1 MAKASS
7 AQGVWSGKA
16 GSKVYAPN
24 KGDRKNP
31 QIIREYQGNV
41 YNPKT
46 KGQTDQRGKLALTA
60 QLNSMVTPAL
70 LVPFGGRGRYNR
82 SKFTSNNMLMAEIY
96 NDEVALSFENMKWSA
111 SRNIPFQADA
121 SLSASVANGLSGVI
135 DLSGAKKGDGVRV
148 IALVAFKTAGSGMG
162 FDSVSYG
169 DFVKTTDSDRLTVQI
184 PLSISQVAQ
193 QSQVA
198 VACWMVPFT
207 LDEGAQSVRYGNL
220 AAAIESAGDNVQGI
234 AAEITRMASEGT
246 AVTWGGTILVSD
258 DMQVSQNP
266 TPVPPEPVGAPVSV
280 SWVLG
285 DTAAQVLSDPSAL
298 TVAFNDEKADAM
310 TPTDVPSGAVTIDV
324 DNPDSTIANLN
335 VKNAATGVT
344 LGSLSGVG
352 DSIEVNITEDMV
364 IVIDFTLE

>member
-82 SKFTSNNMLMAEIY
+82 SKFTSNNMLMAEIF

-121 SLSASVANGLSGVI
+121 SLSASVSNGLSGVI

-148 IALVAFKTAGSGMG
+148 IALVAFKTANSAMG

-169 DFVKTTDSDRLTVQI
+169 DFVKTTDSDRLTVQV
-184 PLSISQVAQ
+184 PLSISQVAL

-220 AAAIESAGDNVQGI
+220 AAAIEGDGDHVQGV
-234 AAEITRMASEGT
+234 AAEIIRMASQGT
-246 AVTWGGTILVSD
+246 AVTWGGTIMVDD
-258 DMQVSQNP
+258 DMAVQQNP
-266 TPVPPEPVGAPVSV
+266 SPVPPEPGNPTTLTLKCIPAGAGTFTVDGMEVAENTPV
-280 SWVLG
+280 
-285 DTAAQVLSDPSAL
+285 
-298 TVAFNDEKADAM
+298 
-310 TPTDVPSGAVTIDV
+310 DVEPYKAVTVEVTAKEGFVFDRWS
-324 DNPDSTIANLN
+324 DN
-335 VKNAATGVT
+335 VREATREVT
-344 LGSLSGVG
+344 LLASSEMTA
-352 DSIEVNITEDMV
+352 SFSED
-364 IVIDFTLE
+364 

>member
-1 MAKASS
+1 MAKSSS

-60 QLNSMVTPAL
+60 QLNSMVPPAL

-96 NDEVALSFENMKWSA
+96 NDEVALSFENMRWSA

-121 SLSASVANGLSGVI
+121 SLSASVSNGLSGVI

-198 VACWMVPFT
+198 IACWMVPFT
-207 LDEGAQSVRYGNL
+207 LNDSAQSVRYGNL

-246 AVTWGGTILVSD
+246 AVTWGGTILVDD
-258 DMQVSQNP
+258 DMAISQSP
-266 TPVPPEPVGAPVSV
+266 TPVPPEPAGQTGLLVIAYNLDDIDSV
-280 SWVLG
+280 FVNNSQYTEPTEVTTG
-285 DTAAQVLSDPSAL
+285 DTKS
-298 TVAFNDEKADAM
+298 
-310 TPTDVPSGAVTIDV
+310 I
-324 DNPDSTIANLN
+324 
-335 VKNAATGVT
+335 
-344 LGSLSGVG
+344 
-352 DSIEVNITEDMV
+352 SIETRGGKEVSGIVDANTGEIISTET
-364 IVIDFTLE
+364 DFTVEITHVPMVLNIETKDE

>member
-121 SLSASVANGLSGVI
+121 SLSASVSNGLSGVI
-135 DLSGAKKGDGVRV
+135 DLTGAKKGDGVRV

-169 DFVKTTDSDRLTVQI
+169 DFVKTTDSDRLTVQV

-198 VACWMVPFT
+198 LACWMVPFT

-220 AAAIESAGDNVQGI
+220 TAAIESSGDNVQGI
-234 AAEITRMASEGT
+234 AAEIIRMASEGT
-246 AVTWGGTILVSD
+246 AVTWGGTILVAD
-258 DMQVSQNP
+258 DMAVSQNP
-266 TPVPPEPVGAPVSV
+266 EPVPPEPAGQTGLMFISYN
-280 SWVLG
+280 
-285 DTAAQVLSDPSAL
+285 PSA
-298 TVAFNDEKADAM
+298 
-310 TPTDVPSGAVTIDV
+310 I
-324 DNPDSTIANLN
+324 
-335 VKNAATGVT
+335 
-344 LGSLSGVG
+344 
-352 DSIEVNITEDMV
+352 DSIFVDSSQYLGGVEVTTGQSLHVSIEPNGGYDVSGIINDADGTIVSTE
-364 IVIDFTLE
+364 LEFDVTVTAVPFILRIETKDE

>member
-169 DFVKTTDSDRLTVQI
+169 DFVKTTDSDRLTVQL

-207 LDEGAQSVRYGNL
+207 LDESAQSVRYGNL

-266 TPVPPEPVGAPVSV
+266 SPVPPQPAGSPVF
-280 SWVLG
+280 
-285 DTAAQVLSDPSAL
+285 LSFSEVPDGGIEIL
-298 TVAFNDEKADAM
+298 TVNDEEAKLDDVVEVDKGSTVHITVTPADGFSFDHAE
-310 TPTDVPSGAVTIDV
+310 D
-324 DNPDSTIANLN
+324 ANTGFVISSQDDFEITANSDLQIVFVLN
-335 VKNAATGVT
+335 
-344 LGSLSGVG
+344 
-352 DSIEVNITEDMV
+352 D
-364 IVIDFTLE
+364 

>member
-41 YNPKT
+41 YNPKS

-60 QLNSMVTPAL
+60 RLNSLVTPAL

-82 SKFTSNNMLMAEIY
+82 SKFTSNNLLMAEIY

-121 SLSASVANGLSGVI
+121 SLSASVSNGLSGVI

-148 IALVAFKTAGSGMG
+148 IALVAFKTAGSDMG

-169 DFVKTTDSDRLTVQI
+169 DFVKTTDSNRLTVQV

-207 LDEGAQSVRYGNL
+207 LDESAQSVRYGNL
-220 AAAIESAGDNVQGI
+220 TAAIESAGDNVQGI
-234 AAEITRMASEGT
+234 AAEIIRMASQGT

-266 TPVPPEPVGAPVSV
+266 SPVPPEPAGNTGLLIFGYDLDSVDYINIDGSQYTHPVDVTTGDSKEIHIETFGTKEV
-280 SWVLG
+280 SGVV
-285 DTAAQVLSDPSAL
+285 D
-298 TVAFNDEKADAM
+298 AD
-310 TPTDVPSGAVTIDV
+310 
-324 DNPDSTIANLN
+324 
-335 VKNAATGVT
+335 TGVT
-344 LGSLSGVG
+344 IS
-352 DSIEVNITEDMV
+352 TEP
-364 IVIDFTLE
+364 DFTFEVTHVPMVLSVETKDE

>member
-60 QLNSMVTPAL
+60 QLNSMVPPAL

-82 SKFTSNNMLMAEIY
+82 SKFTSNNLLMAEIF
-96 NDEVALSFENMKWSA
+96 NDEVALSFENMRWSA

-121 SLSASVANGLSGVI
+121 SLSASVSNGLSGVI

-198 VACWMVPFT
+198 IACWMVPFT

-246 AVTWGGTILVSD
+246 AVTWGGTILVDD
-258 DMQVSQNP
+258 DMAVSQSP
-266 TPVPPEPVGAPVSV
+266 SPVPPEPAGHSG
-280 SWVLG
+280 LMFL
-285 DTAAQVLSDPSAL
+285 TYDPSA
-298 TVAFNDEKADAM
+298 
-310 TPTDVPSGAVTIDV
+310 IDSIFI
-324 DNPDSTIANLN
+324 NNSQY
-335 VKNAATGVT
+335 
-344 LGSLSGVG
+344 LGSLEVTTGQSLHVDIELLDGYDVSGIVNETDG
-352 DSIEVNITEDMV
+352 TTISTDASFDVTVTEVPFILRIETKNE
-364 IVIDFTLE
+364 

>member
-82 SKFTSNNMLMAEIY
+82 SKFTSNNMLMAEIF

-162 FDSVSYG
+162 FDSVNYG
-169 DFVKTTDSDRLTVQI
+169 DFVKTTDSDRLTVQV

-207 LDEGAQSVRYGNL
+207 LNEGAQSVRYGNL

-246 AVTWGGTILVSD
+246 AVTWGGTILVAD
-258 DMQVSQNP
+258 DMAVSQNP
-266 TPVPPEPVGAPVSV
+266 DPVPPEPVTSLATVTMTASPEAG
-280 SWVLG
+280 LG
-285 DTAAQVLSDPSAL
+285 DF
-298 TVAFNDEKADAM
+298 TVDGVSLK
-310 TPTDVPSGAVTIDV
+310 SGE
-324 DNPDSTIANLN
+324 S
-335 VKNAATGVT
+335 VT
-344 LGSLSGVG
+344 LPQKETFECHVEVEQGFAL
-352 DSIEVNITEDMV
+352 DSVRYADTSVVISRQTDFQLNGLIDNDIAISFSED
-364 IVIDFTLE
+364 

>member
-60 QLNSMVTPAL
+60 QLNSMVPPAL

-82 SKFTSNNMLMAEIY
+82 SRFTSNNMLMAEIY
-96 NDEVALSFENMKWSA
+96 NDEVALSFENMRWSA

-121 SLSASVANGLSGVI
+121 SLSASVDNGLSGVI
-135 DLSGAKKGDGVRV
+135 DLTGAKKGDGVRV
-148 IALVAFKTAGSGMG
+148 IALVAFKTAGSSMG

-169 DFVKTTDSDRLTVQI
+169 DFVKTTDSDRLTVQV

-198 VACWMVPFT
+198 IACWMVPFT

-246 AVTWGGTILVSD
+246 AVTWGGTILVTD
-258 DMQVSQNP
+258 DMPVSQNP
-266 TPVPPEPVGAPVSV
+266 SPVPPEPAGQTGLLFFSY
-280 SWVLG
+280 
-285 DTAAQVLSDPSAL
+285 DP
-298 TVAFNDEKADAM
+298 DA
-310 TPTDVPSGAVTIDV
+310 I
-324 DNPDSTIANLN
+324 
-335 VKNAATGVT
+335 
-344 LGSLSGVG
+344 
-352 DSIEVNITEDMV
+352 DSIFVDDSQYISSLEVTTGQSVHVDIEPMAGYGISGIVNDADGSIVSTEASFDV
-364 IVIDFTLE
+364 TVPAVPFILRIETKND

>member
-60 QLNSMVTPAL
+60 QLNSMVPPAL

-82 SKFTSNNMLMAEIY
+82 SKFTSNNMLMAEIF
-96 NDEVALSFENMKWSA
+96 NDEVALSFENMRWSA

-121 SLSASVANGLSGVI
+121 SLSASVSNGLSGVI
-135 DLSGAKKGDGVRV
+135 DLSGAKIGDGVRV

-169 DFVKTTDSDRLTVQI
+169 DFVKTTDSNRLTVQVPI
-184 PLSISQVAQ
+184 SISQVAQ

-198 VACWMVPFT
+198 IACWMVPFT

-220 AAAIESAGDNVQGI
+220 AAAIENAGDNVQGI
-234 AAEITRMASEGT
+234 AAEIIRMASEGT
-246 AVTWGGTILVSD
+246 AVTWGGTILVDD
-258 DMQVSQNP
+258 DMTVSQNP
-266 TPVPPEPVGAPVSV
+266 SPVPPEPAPPAGTTSHV
-280 SWVLG
+280 VL
-285 DTAAQVLSDPSAL
+285 QW
-298 TVAFNDEKADAM
+298 E
-310 TPTDVPSGAVTIDV
+310 PTEIDYVTINNTQYDTDGFEGVVGESIEIGITPVEGRDV
-324 DNPDSTIANLN
+324 
-335 VKNAATGVT
+335 
-344 LGSLSGVG
+344 SGVV
-352 DSIEVNITEDMV
+352 DVLTEEIVSTDASFDYTPEQAVCILRIETKEA
-364 IVIDFTLE
+364 

>member
-82 SKFTSNNMLMAEIY
+82 SKFTSNNMLMAEIF

-121 SLSASVANGLSGVI
+121 SLSASVSNGLSGVI

-148 IALVAFKTAGSGMG
+148 IALVAFKTANSAMG

-169 DFVKTTDSDRLTVQI
+169 DFVKTTDSNRLTVQV
-184 PLSISQVAQ
+184 PLSISQVAL

-198 VACWMVPFT
+198 VACWLVPFV

-220 AAAIESAGDNVQGI
+220 AAAIEGEGDHVQGV
-234 AAEITRMASEGT
+234 AAEIIRMASQGT
-246 AVTWGGTILVSD
+246 AVTWGGTIMVDD
-258 DMQVSQNP
+258 DMAVQQNP
-266 TPVPPEPVGAPVSV
+266 SPVPPEPGLTTTLTLKCSPAGAGTFTVDGIEVAENTPVEV
-280 SWVLG
+280 EP
-285 DTAAQVLSDPSAL
+285 D
-298 TVAFNDEKADAM
+298 K
-310 TPTDVPSGAVTIDV
+310 AVTVEATAKEGFVFDRWS
-324 DNPDSTIANLN
+324 DN
-335 VKNAATGVT
+335 VREATREVT
-344 LGSLSGVG
+344 LVASSEMTA
-352 DSIEVNITEDMV
+352 SFSED
-364 IVIDFTLE
+364 

>member
-46 KGQTDQRGKLALTA
+46 KGQTDQRGKLALVA

-82 SKFTSNNMLMAEIY
+82 SKFTSNNMLMAEIF

-169 DFVKTTDSDRLTVQI
+169 DFVKTTDSDRLTVQV

-207 LDEGAQSVRYGNL
+207 LDESAQSVRYGNL

-234 AAEITRMASEGT
+234 AAEITRLASEGT
-246 AVTWGGTILVSD
+246 AVTWGGTVLVSD

-266 TPVPPEPVGAPVSV
+266 SPVPPEPAGQTGLLVFGYDFEEIDYINVNNSQYTKPIEVTT
-280 SWVLG
+280 G
-285 DTAAQVLSDPSAL
+285 DTKEIHIE
-298 TVAFNDEKADAM
+298 TI
-310 TPTDVPSGAVTIDV
+310 GAKEV
-324 DNPDSTIANLN
+324 
-335 VKNAATGVT
+335 
-344 LGSLSGVG
+344 SGVVDADTG
-352 DSIEVNITEDMV
+352 Y
-364 IVIDFTLE
+364 IVSTDPDFTLEITHVPMILNIETKDE

>member
-41 YNPKT
+41 YNPKS

-121 SLSASVANGLSGVI
+121 SLSASVSNGLSGVI

-148 IALVAFKTAGSGMG
+148 IALVAFKTANSAMG

-169 DFVKTTDSDRLTVQI
+169 DFVKTTDSNRLTVQV
-184 PLSISQVAQ
+184 PLSISQVAL

-198 VACWMVPFT
+198 VACWIVPFV
-207 LDEGAQSVRYGNL
+207 LDETAQSVRYGNL
-220 AAAIESAGDNVQGI
+220 AAAIEGEGDHVQGV
-234 AAEITRMASEGT
+234 AAEIIRMASQGT
-246 AVTWGGTILVSD
+246 AVTWGGTIMVDD
-258 DMQVSQNP
+258 DMAVQQNP
-266 TPVPPEPVGAPVSV
+266 SPVPPQPAGSPVF
-280 SWVLG
+280 
-285 DTAAQVLSDPSAL
+285 LSFSELPNGGTEIL
-298 TVAFNDEKADAM
+298 TVNDEEVKLDDVVEVDKGSTVHITVTPADGFIFDHAEDASTGFVISTTTDFEFTANNDLQISLVFND
-310 TPTDVPSGAVTIDV
+310 
-324 DNPDSTIANLN
+324 
-335 VKNAATGVT
+335 
-344 LGSLSGVG
+344 
-352 DSIEVNITEDMV
+352 
-364 IVIDFTLE
+364 

>member
-82 SKFTSNNMLMAEIY
+82 SKFTSNNMLMAEIF

-121 SLSASVANGLSGVI
+121 SLSASVSNGLSGVI

-169 DFVKTTDSDRLTVQI
+169 DFVKTTDSDRLTVQV

-207 LDEGAQSVRYGNL
+207 LDESAQSVRYGNL
-220 AAAIESAGDNVQGI
+220 SAAIESAGDNVQGI
-234 AAEITRMASEGT
+234 AAEIIRMASQGT
-246 AVTWGGTILVSD
+246 AVTWGGTVLVSD
-258 DMQVSQNP
+258 DMPVSQNP
-266 TPVPPEPVGAPVSV
+266 SPVPPEPG
-280 SWVLG
+280 
-285 DTAAQVLSDPSAL
+285 
-298 TVAFNDEKADAM
+298 
-310 TPTDVPSGAVTIDV
+310 TPTTLTLKCVPAGSGTFTVDGIEVAEDTPVDVEPGKAVTIEVTPKEGFAFDRWN
-324 DNPDSTIANLN
+324 DNVREATREVTIEESTTMT
-335 VKNAATGVT
+335 AAF
-344 LGSLSGVG
+344 S
-352 DSIEVNITEDMV
+352 ED
-364 IVIDFTLE
+364 

>member
-60 QLNSMVTPAL
+60 QLNSMVPPAL

-82 SKFTSNNMLMAEIY
+82 SKFTSNNLLMAEIF

-111 SRNIPFQADA
+111 SRNIPFQTNA
-121 SLSASVANGLSGVI
+121 SLSASVSSGLSGVI

-148 IALVAFKTAGSGMG
+148 IALVAFKTANSAMG

-169 DFVKTTDSDRLTVQI
+169 DFVKTTDSNRLIVQV
-184 PLSISQVAQ
+184 PLSISQVAL

-198 VACWMVPFT
+198 VACWMVPFV
-207 LDEGAQSVRYGNL
+207 LDENAQSVRYGNL
-220 AAAIESAGDNVQGI
+220 AAAIEGEGDHVQGV
-234 AAEITRMASEGT
+234 AAEIIRMASQGT
-246 AVTWGGTILVSD
+246 AVTWGGTIMIDD
-258 DMQVSQNP
+258 DMAVQQNP
-266 TPVPPEPVGAPVSV
+266 SPVPPEPGLPTTLTLKCIPAGAGTFTVDGMEVAENTPVEV
-280 SWVLG
+280 EP
-285 DTAAQVLSDPSAL
+285 D
-298 TVAFNDEKADAM
+298 K
-310 TPTDVPSGAVTIDV
+310 AVTVEVTAKTGFVFDRWS
-324 DNPDSTIANLN
+324 DNNREPTRE
-335 VKNAATGVT
+335 VT
-344 LGSLSGVG
+344 LVASSEMTA
-352 DSIEVNITEDMV
+352 SFSED
-364 IVIDFTLE
+364 